1 MARGQNRMNRL
12 TSIRM
17 IKLGANSVAHPLTL
31 MFQNS
36 LVADA
41 FSIQR
46 KRANMDPI
54 HMKNGKQILSNYRP
68 VSRLPIC
75 CKIFEKHY
83 FQTFIL

>member
-1 MARGQNRMNRL
+1 MNRL

-17 IKLGANSVAHPLTL
+17 IKLCANSVDHPLTL

-36 LVADA
+36 LVAGA
-41 FSIQR
+41 FATQR

-54 HMKNGKQILSNYRP
+54 HMNGKQIVSNYRP

-75 CKIFEKHY
+75 CKKF
-83 FQTFIL
+83 